1 MYPLTFDLTDKVVV
15 ITGGAGVLGSSF
27 SRACAQ
33 AGAKVVILGRSL
45 EKASKLKDE
54 IAKSGYHALAVSAD
68 VLNKESIEQAKEI
81 VNQVFGPVDILINAA
96 GGNDLKATTKD
107 EYFNEETVLKNEDM
121 HFFNMDLN
129 GFDYVFGLNF
139 QGTLIPSQ
147 VFMKD
152 MIGKEGCSVLNISSM
167 SSYNP
172 LTKVA
177 AYSAAKAA
185 INNFTQWM
193 AVHFAQAGIR
203 VNAMAPGFFVTEQ
216 NKNLLVNADGTLT
229 PRSHKIIEA
238 TPMKRFGEPDELVGT
253 LLYLIDP
260 KQSKFVTG
268 IVVPVD
274 GGFSSYS
281 GV

>member
-45 EKASKLKDE
+45 EKALKLKDE
-54 IAKSGYHALAVSAD
+54 IAASGYTALAVSAD
-68 VLNKESIEQAKEI
+68 VLNKESIEKAKEI

>member
-45 EKASKLKDE
+45 EKALKLKDE
-54 IAKSGYHALAVSAD
+54 IAASGYTALAVSAD
-68 VLNKESIEQAKEI
+68 VLNKESIEKAKEI

-121 HFFNMDLN
+121 HFFNMDLK

-229 PRSHKIIEA
+229 LRSHKIIEA